1 MNTTL
6 NQQQLS
12 ELRCESKLLLG
23 IWRTFYPQMSMEE
36 FFMRYME
43 DKLPKIKDG
52 EQECMTKI

>member
-12 ELRCESKLLLG
+12 ELRCKSKLLLG

-36 FFMRYME
+36 FIMRYIE
-43 DKLPKIKDG
+43 DKLPKIKEG
-52 EQECMTKI
+52 EADDD